1 MHFPVG
7 AFDPEE
13 TSENFKG
20 EVKTKFCKCENLKTR
35 EVISKLFVTKNSV
48 KISSSSV
55 KSK

>member
-20 EVKTKFCKCENLKTR
+20 EVITKFCKCENLKTR